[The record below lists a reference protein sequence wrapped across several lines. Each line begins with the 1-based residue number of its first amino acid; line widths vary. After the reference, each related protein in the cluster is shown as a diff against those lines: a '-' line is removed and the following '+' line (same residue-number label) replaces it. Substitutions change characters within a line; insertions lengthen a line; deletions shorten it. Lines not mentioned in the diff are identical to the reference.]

1 MVYTSQ
7 DKMLVKHFNNN
18 NKGHDNDDMFIIIM
32 LYNGHCIDSMEM
44 GVLIIF
50 QITAHL
56 WPDFDQIFYL

>member
-1 MVYTSQ
+1 MLMYTPVLQSFY
-7 DKMLVKHFNNN
+7 KH
-18 NKGHDNDDMFIIIM
+18 